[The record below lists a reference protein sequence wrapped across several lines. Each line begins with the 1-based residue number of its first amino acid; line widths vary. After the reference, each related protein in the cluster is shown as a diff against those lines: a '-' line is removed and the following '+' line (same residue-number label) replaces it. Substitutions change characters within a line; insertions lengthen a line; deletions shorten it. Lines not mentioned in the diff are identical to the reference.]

1 MSALVTLKKG
11 LIELGGILSGTKNY
25 GKETIKI
32 LSKSDIKYKKEGKKY
47 FFKTDKSWKEE
58 VSEFGKLISNKNYKK
73 YEGNIID
80 AEKIMIT
87 IDKIY
92 RSDKKWYNFIKKS
105 KWN

>member
-1 MSALVTLKKG
+1 MSFVSYILRLINVIYNLHHKK
-11 LIELGGILSGTKNY
+11 
-25 GKETIKI
+25 
-32 LSKSDIKYKKEGKKY
+32 
-47 FFKTDKSWKEE
+47 DKSWKEE
-58 VSEFGKLISNKNYKK
+58 VREFGKLISKKNYKK

-92 RSDKKWYNFIKKS
+92 RSDKKKYNFIKKN